1 MVLNYITS
9 YFSTLM
15 ILFML
20 MVIMFVNRKSQIPAA
35 ALFRTCVLLI
45 FAISVFDFMDE
56 MTTGGTGYT
65 YPFELMENRVWIR
78 LLASTMNY
86 VLRPIVI
93 LLELI
98 IICPSRKAKAL
109 VIIPSVINA
118 AVYLPALF
126 GSHISFWIDE
136 NNNWQSSF
144 PLGRTVYVVQL
155 IYVALLIILSIKY
168 FHKDNVLQSLIIVA
182 IAVLSVAVAIF
193 EFTDLLTG
201 YATPVTALCA
211 LGYYIYLSMIYQQA
225 MRKTLAEKELDIAR
239 SELAVLR
246 SQMQPHFIYNSL
258 STIRSLTKRDS
269 ERAVKCIDDFSKY
282 LKSHIGAIQNEG
294 LVPFKTE
301 LENVKV
307 YMSMVQ
313 AGYSKDIVVDYDLQ
327 VTDFEIPP
335 LSLEPIVENAVEHGV
350 GRYGGTVKIQ
360 TFEKDG
366 YITVRVKDEGKKAN
380 TEEEYKPVHNG
391 IGLKNTEK
399 RIQMQCSGSLV
410 TDFAPTGATVDIV
423 IPAVKEEKE

>member
-1 MVLNYITS
+1 MVLDYITS

-35 ALFRTCVLLI
+35 ALFRTAVLLI
-45 FAISVFDFMDE
+45 FAISVFDFLDE
-56 MTTGGTGYT
+56 MASGGTARAYT
-65 YPFELMENRVWIR
+65 FELMENRVWVR
-78 LLASTMNY
+78 LFASTMNY
-86 VLRPIVI
+86 VLRPLVI

-98 IICPSRKAKAL
+98 MICPNRKAKVL
-109 VIIPSVINA
+109 VIIPSIINA

-126 GSHISFWIDE
+126 GAHISCWIDE
-136 NNNWQSSF
+136 NNNWKSSF

-155 IYVALLIILSIKY
+155 IYVALLIVLSIKY
-168 FHKDNVLQSLIIVA
+168 FHRDNVLQSLIIVA
-182 IAVLSVAVAIF
+182 IAALSVTVAIF
-193 EFTDLLTG
+193 EFTNLLTG
-201 YATPVTALCA
+201 FATPVTALCA

-225 MRKTLAEKELDIAR
+225 MRRTIAEKELDIAR

-246 SQMQPHFIYNSL
+246 SQIQPHFIYNSL

-294 LVPFKTE
+294 LVPFENE

-313 AGYSKDIVVDYDLQ
+313 AGYSKDIIVDYDLQ
-327 VTDFEIPP
+327 VTDFEVPP

-350 GRYGGTVKIQ
+350 GRYGGTVRIK

-366 YITVRVKDEGKKAN
+366 EITIRIQDDGKKAN
-380 TEEEYKPVHNG
+380 TQEEYKPVHNG

-399 RIQMQCSGSLV
+399 RIQMQCGGRLV
-410 TDFAPTGATVDIV
+410 TDFAPAGATVDIV
-423 IPAVKEEKE
+423 LPVSKGEEE